1 MTLKNKMVKENA
13 PLLSLAE
20 DIQSEHRKIMPLTAI
35 ILAGGKQTR
44 LRDIG
49 LSCPKALTSLS
60 GTPLL
65 HYQVRQ
71 FQQVT
76 TSITIAGGQLSDI
89 FHRIYADT
97 LPLGIAP
104 DPAIGTGIALLEA
117 AKILTDDHIIIC
129 NADTVNDL
137 SLQDVV
143 DRYFLHYASVCMI
156 VLTRREGVQNSGAFA
171 VDKSNRVIRSY
182 EDRKP
187 GVPPHPEAAWHGAS
201 TGVIIMP
208 RKLLRTVHPFQ
219 SHSLEQDIIPE
230 LIRFGK
236 VYAFDN
242 GTKFSLDIGTPER
255 FGLFTEDQRK
265 LLDLFNGTTSRNG
278 REKFK

>member
-1 MTLKNKMVKENA
+1 MD
-13 PLLSLAE
+13 LLYNSRRIKISLA
-20 DIQSEHRKIMPLTAI
+20 AI

-65 HYQVRQ
+65 NYQIRQ
-71 FQQVT
+71 LQQVA
-76 TSITIAGGQLSDI
+76 TSITIAGGKLSDI
-89 FHRIYADT
+89 FHRIYADAF
-97 LPLGIAP
+97 PLGVSP
-104 DPAIGTGIALLEA
+104 DPVIGTGVALLEA
-117 AKILTDDHIIIC
+117 AKILADDHILTC
-129 NADTVNDL
+129 NADTVNDI
-137 SLQDVV
+137 SLQTVV
-143 DRYFLHYASVCMI
+143 DHYFLHYSSVCMI

-201 TGVIIMP
+201 TGVIMMP

-242 GTKFSLDIGTPER
+242 GTKFSLDIGTSER
-255 FGLFTEDQRK
+255 FGLFAEDQRK
-265 LLDLFNGTTSRNG
+265 LLDLFNGTTNRNG